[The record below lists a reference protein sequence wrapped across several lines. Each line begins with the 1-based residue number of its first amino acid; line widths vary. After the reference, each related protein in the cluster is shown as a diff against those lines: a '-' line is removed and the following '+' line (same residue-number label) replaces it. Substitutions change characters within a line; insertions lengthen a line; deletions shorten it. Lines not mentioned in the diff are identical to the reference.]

1 MSFFILNFLLL
12 NRTTLWLVAEITT
25 FIVFKYLGAMTRFS
39 VKIHNVNKLENDLS
53 WLERQDQTKS
63 KTETQIVE

>member
-1 MSFFILNFLLL
+1 
-12 NRTTLWLVAEITT
+12 
-25 FIVFKYLGAMTRFS
+25 MTRFS
-39 VKIHNVNKLENDLS
+39 VKIHNVNKLENDLY